1 MEPMSWMAIAG
12 AAMSAVSSISQA
24 SAASAAAKSAAQA
37 SDYNAA
43 IAAQNAQTASEQGN
57 ANEEAQRRKARMV
70 MGAQRAALAEAG
82 IGSDGTASDLV
93 EQSAVNAEMDAL
105 NIRYGAQLQSTGF
118 LNQSALDMQQAENQR
133 KQASRATTAG
143 YLNAGASALS
153 GYGGYLQGQAKIKAA
168 SVGLGK

>member
-105 NIRYGAQLQSTGF
+105 NIRYGA
-118 LNQSALDMQQAENQR
+118 
-133 KQASRATTAG
+133 
-143 YLNAGASALS
+143 
-153 GYGGYLQGQAKIKAA
+153 
-168 SVGLGK
+168 